1 MKRAKPAKK
10 NLFGLGGK
18 HTSSRQ
24 TLPASARS
32 YSYLSSKLS
41 TVSTRRVTPRTLTY
55 RGVKISPSGEG
66 WQTSLDASVFDSPT
80 DAKRFI
86 TAWKKRGG
94 NPARLK
100 RRNDVIDD
108 AAAVALATTGA
119 VYEGLSVPY
128 QLTVQAAKTALEAK
142 EALKKALKFNAEK
155 SRGRAMKTNKRKGN
169 PPAAAERLYDKFH
182 GRPATETTVVE
193 EEVHEHE
200 HLTILGPL
208 VEVFIETP
216 TGLLAHINF
225 DDEDLPFLCSS
236 EDGTQLYVEK
246 GDQSIDLASLQMET
260 EDWLKDRMILG
271 RFAAPHGKRTWNIV
285 YRTKK
290 RFDDFKEIDYQH
302 DLGEETGDRPA
313 LEYEPRSQKLFIAG
327 GRYRI
332 DLPLIGMSPG
342 IEN

>member
-1 MKRAKPAKK
+1 MARNRAKK
-10 NLFGLGGK
+10 NLFGFGGK
-18 HTSSRQ
+18 ATSSRQ
-24 TLPASARS
+24 TMPASARS
-32 YSYLSSKLS
+32 FSYLSKRRP
-41 TVSTRRVTPRTLTY
+41 TRRATPRSLTY
-55 RGVKISPSGEG
+55 RGAQIRPASGG
-66 WQTSLDASVFDSPT
+66 WSTSIDSSIFDSPT

-86 TAWKKRGG
+86 TAWRKR
-94 NPARLK
+94 NPGKVPPQFPTRK
-100 RRNDVIDD
+100 NDLIDD
-108 AAAVALATTGA
+108 AAAVALGTTGA

-128 QLTVQAAKTALEAK
+128 EVTVQAAKTALAAK
-142 EALKKALKFNAEK
+142 DQIKKALKLNPTDRAPAMQK
-155 SRGRAMKTNKRKGN
+155 KNGRTRN
-169 PPAAAERLYDKFH
+169 PPADAERMYEKFH

-216 TGLLAHINF
+216 TGLLAHITF
-225 DDEDLPFLCSS
+225 DEEDLPFLCSS

-246 GDQSIDLASLQMET
+246 GDQSIDLAALEMDS
-260 EDWLKDRMILG
+260 EDWIKDRMILG
-271 RFAAPHGKRTWNIV
+271 RFAESRGKRNWNV
-285 YRTKK
+285 TYRTKK

-332 DLPLIGMSPG
+332 DLPVIGMSPG